1 MIFLSFIKILL
12 RNCIFVIV
20 FCFCYGAIRE
30 LPRDILA
37 ETAYTIQSYTIYR
50 LYTRPSNLA
59 AHRSLCSY
67 NLKNYPD
74 ALNSTS
80 LQPQTVCVNNIL
92 YKEPADKIV
101 IPYCYHRHFTIKFK

>member
-1 MIFLSFIKILL
+1 MSAVGV
-12 RNCIFVIV
+12 RNLK
-20 FCFCYGAIRE
+20 RE
-30 LPRDILA
+30 LPRNILA

-80 LQPQTVCVNNIL
+80 LQPQTVGVNVQKASRL
-92 YKEPADKIV
+92 
-101 IPYCYHRHFTIKFK
+101 